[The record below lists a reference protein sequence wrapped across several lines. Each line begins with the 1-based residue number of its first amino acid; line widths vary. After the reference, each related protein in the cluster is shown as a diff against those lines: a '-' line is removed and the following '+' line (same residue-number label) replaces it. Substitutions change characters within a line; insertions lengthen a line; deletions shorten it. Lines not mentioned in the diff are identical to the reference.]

1 MPKNTTPFDTAV
13 QQGDLIFSKLLEKSD
28 QIDEIVLPL
37 LQNLF
42 TAIKQLLARM
52 IQEHLPGGKYW
63 DASDNFRQ
71 QTRSVAKHNKMPE
84 FIFGQ
89 LDHSI
94 SFRPNASVH
103 LQMRRFFCIH
113 TTKYPNG
120 CHLFQQMKKTN

>member
-13 QQGDLIFSKLLEKSD
+13 QQSDLIFSKLLEKSD

-52 IQEHLPGGKYW
+52 IPEHLPGGKYW

-94 SFRPNASVH
+94 SFRPNASV
-103 LQMRRFFCIH
+103 LIY
-113 TTKYPNG
+113 K
-120 CHLFQQMKKTN
+120 

>member
-1 MPKNTTPFDTAV
+1 MPKNTTPFDIAV

-52 IQEHLPGGKYW
+52 IPEYLPGGKYW

>member
-1 MPKNTTPFDTAV
+1 MPKNTTPFHTAV

-28 QIDEIVLPL
+28 QIDDIVLPL

-52 IQEHLPGGKYW
+52 IPEHLPGGKYW

-94 SFRPNASVH
+94 SFRPNASV
-103 LQMRRFFCIH
+103 LTPAR
-113 TTKYPNG
+113 
-120 CHLFQQMKKTN
+120 